1 MLAWSCSGLPLVCS
15 AMRSFPFPGDVLLQW
30 HACELLCHVANASPA
45 DYTQLAVKEGALVLV
60 TGAMRGFPAHPQLQA
75 AGCWFL
81 DTCAALQPLHEMLM
95 REHVVSVRYPSC
107 FCFCF
112 CFCSCSRSRLR
123 PFCACASAAHKTSA
137 GCFSCAALRFG
148 RSRTT
153 RRCCSPPSPPS
164 DRSHPRGPT
173 TTPYRYGRQPQR

>member
-1 MLAWSCSGLPLVCS
+1 
-15 AMRSFPFPGDVLLQW
+15 MRSFPFPGDVLLQW

-95 REHVVSVRYPSC
+95 REHVVSVRSPSC
-107 FCFCF
+107 FCFCSS
-112 CFCSCSRSRLR
+112 CSCSSWSSSSRL
-123 PFCACASAAHKTSA
+123 C
-137 GCFSCAALRFG
+137 SCCLLLTNLGWLFQLCCSALRTFPDHSALLLAAFSTIG
-148 RSRTT
+148 SLASSRPHHDAIQV
-153 RRCCSPPSPPS
+153 RPPPS
-164 DRSHPRGPT
+164 T
-173 TTPYRYGRQPQR
+173 

>member
-1 MLAWSCSGLPLVCS
+1 
-15 AMRSFPFPGDVLLQW
+15 MRSFPFPGDVLLQW

-112 CFCSCSRSRLR
+112 CSCSC
-123 PFCACASAAHKTSA
+123 
-137 GCFSCAALRFG
+137 
-148 RSRTT
+148 
-153 RRCCSPPSPPS
+153 
-164 DRSHPRGPT
+164 
-173 TTPYRYGRQPQR
+173 